1 MYETSIDMF
10 GYYINLDTRLDRKE
24 HINANVIKR
33 YPFFKNVQRINAVY
47 HRNGALGCAL
57 SHQYALKKFIY
68 ELNQDF
74 LMIIEDDLV
83 ILNESNFLAFCKDFE
98 SIRNSDKW
106 DIIVFTPRGD
116 RVPGDKEITEHH
128 FQRIR
133 NNQTTTGYIIK
144 RAFAEVLLQNISESI
159 RLLQNGVEL
168 DTCAIDQYW
177 KRLQDTYRFYY
188 YQNIYAGQLVGYSS
202 IENRHVDYNER
213 YLNQT

>member
-1 MYETSIDMF
+1 ML

-24 HINANVIKR
+24 HIVTNIIER
-33 YPFFKNVQRINAVY
+33 YPLFKNVQRMNAMY
-47 HRNGALGCAL
+47 HRNGALGCSL

-68 ELNQDF
+68 EPNEDF

-83 ILNESNFLAFCKDFE
+83 ILNESNFLSFCNDFE
-98 SIRNSDKW
+98 FIRTSDKW

-116 RVPGDKEITEHH
+116 RVPGESEMTDHR

-133 NNQTTTGYIIK
+133 NNQTTTGYIVK
-144 RAFAEVLLQNISESI
+144 RAFAKVLLENINESI
-159 RLLQNGVEL
+159 QLLQNGVEL

-188 YQNIYAGQLVGYSS
+188 YQDIYAGQLVGYSS
-202 IENRHVDYNER
+202 IENRHVDYNGR